1 MFIVTL
7 QEEKSYRNLELA
19 KEMAI
24 TARAALA
31 GPGPRNQDCAQANL
45 FPADLNFLLPSGA
58 LPHQDTCFEDAR

>member
-31 GPGPRNQDCAQANL
+31 GPRNQDSAQANL

-58 LPHQDTCFEDAR
+58 LPHQDTCFEDAK